1 MNEQLTNIL
10 KELELGVGLSVRK
23 YKETNDMK
31 YINQAADS
39 LNEVLDMTHGNS
51 ALDIGLQELRASV
64 KGMLAGIEH
73 IIKTT
78 TPKESENEQDKTN
91 ME

>member
-10 KELELGVGLSVRK
+10 NELELGVGMSVRK

-31 YINQAADS
+31 YINQATDS
-39 LNEVLDMTHGNS
+39 LNEVLDMTHKNS

-73 IIKTT
+73 IIKTDDHAQEEV
-78 TPKESENEQDKTN
+78 K
-91 ME
+91 